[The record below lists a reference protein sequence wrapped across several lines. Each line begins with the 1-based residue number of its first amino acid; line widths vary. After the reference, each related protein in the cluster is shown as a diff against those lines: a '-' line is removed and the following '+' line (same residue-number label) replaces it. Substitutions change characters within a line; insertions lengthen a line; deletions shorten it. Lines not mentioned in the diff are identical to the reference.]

1 MNKAQGKRP
10 SRFGIWLLGRI
21 LSRRKN
27 YGFFGDMEEL
37 YAYQREEK
45 GRFRADLWFWAQILR
60 TIPHYLLDSCYWS
73 WIMFQNY
80 FKVTFRSLKRHRA
93 YSFINF
99 AGLAVGMA
107 CCILILTYVHWEL
120 SYDRYHEESDRIFRL
135 AVNGDINDRA
145 FNIACVNNP
154 PGPYLA
160 QEWPEVEAA
169 ARIRPRYRCAV
180 TFGDKRFFEEG
191 VMWADASVF
200 EVFSFPLKTGVPT
213 TALKNP
219 YTAVITA
226 STALRY
232 YGVENPLGNIL
243 RIDDQADYTITAVME
258 DVPENSHFSFDML
271 LSNETRY
278 VNNKALMDR
287 WMGDFN
293 NYTYLLLRPGVDPA
307 ELEARFPALIDRQM
321 GRILKAVGGEITYI
335 LQPLT
340 AIHLHSRLEGEIAP
354 VSDITSVYLFSCVAI
369 FILLLACINFMN
381 LATARSANRARE
393 VGMRKVHGAVR
404 SKLVCQ
410 FLGESMIYSF
420 ASLAIAL
427 LLVEAVLPLF
437 RSLSERQLH
446 VPYFGVGWLIPALLG
461 LAFLVGLAAGSYPA
475 FYLARFQPSQVLKS
489 GFAEGRRKSRFRQV
503 LVTFQFAVSTMLI
516 IGTAVILSQVTYMKT
531 KRLGFDK
538 ERVIVVRITND
549 QMQDALEPIQQEM
562 RMVPGVMSVAE
573 SSHVPGWGARRN
585 VCLPEGFSPDESVMM
600 GIIGVDADF
609 IPALGIELA
618 SGRSFSNEFPSDPDT
633 SVLINE
639 TAARRF
645 GWDEPL
651 GKKIQEGDDRMV
663 LKTVVGVIKDYHF
676 TSLHNT
682 IEPLLITN
690 TRDDH
695 EALIIKLSPGD
706 LPAVLGN
713 LQAKWE
719 SIVPGLPFDHYFL
732 DQEFADQYR
741 AEERLS
747 RIFAYFSL
755 LAIFIACLGLFG
767 IAAYTAERRTK
778 EIGIRKV
785 LGASSGR
792 LMLQLNREFAVLV
805 ILANLAAWPLVYWFS
820 RRWLEDFA
828 YRTSLHLSTFLLCGL
843 AVFTIGILTV
853 SYQSLKAAH
862 ADPVDS
868 LKYE

>member
-1 MNKAQGKRP
+1 M
-10 SRFGIWLLGRI
+10 

-27 YGFFGDMEEL
+27 YGFFGDIEEL
-37 YAYQREEK
+37 YTYQTEEK
-45 GRFRADLWFWAQILR
+45 GHFQAGLWFWVQILR

-80 FKVTFRSLKRHRA
+80 FKVTFRSLKRHKA

-120 SYDRYHEESDRIFRL
+120 SYDRYHEKSDRIFRL

-169 ARIRPRYRCAV
+169 ARIRPRNRCV
-180 TFGDKRFFEEG
+180 VIFEDKRFFEEG
-191 VMWADASVF
+191 VMWADASLF
-200 EVFSFPLKTGVPT
+200 EVFSFPLITGVPG

-219 YTAVITA
+219 YTAVITD
-226 STALRY
+226 SMALKYFGGDEPIGR
-232 YGVENPLGNIL
+232 IL
-243 RIDDQADYTITAVME
+243 RIDDQADYTITAVMQ
-258 DVPENSHFSFDML
+258 DVPENSHFTFDIL

-278 VNNKALMDR
+278 VTDKAQMVR

-307 ELEARFPALIDRQM
+307 ELEARFPALIDKQM
-321 GRILKAVGGEITYI
+321 GRILNAIGGKITYI

-340 AIHLHSRLEGEIAP
+340 AIHLHSRLEGEIAQ
-354 VSDITSVYLFSCVAI
+354 VSDIAYVYIFSCVAA

-404 SKLVCQ
+404 SKLVRQ

-420 ASLAIAL
+420 ASLALAL

-437 RSLSERQLH
+437 RSLSGRPMH
-446 VPYFGVGWLIPALLG
+446 IPYFELGWLIPSLLG
-461 LAFLVGLAAGSYPA
+461 LALLVGMAAGSYPA
-475 FYLARFQPSQVLKS
+475 FYLAGFQPSHVLKS
-489 GFAEGRRKSRFRQV
+489 GFAAGRSRSRFRQV

-516 IGTAVILSQVTYMKT
+516 IGTAVILSQVSYMKN

-538 ERVIVVRITND
+538 ERVAIIRITNER
-549 QMQDALEPIQQEM
+549 MQDALEPIKQEM
-562 RMVPGVMSVAE
+562 LRIPGVMDVAM

-585 VCLPEGFSPDESVMM
+585 ICLPEGFAPDESVMM

-609 IPALGIELA
+609 IPALGIQLA
-618 SGRSFSNEFPSDPDT
+618 SGRNFSNEFPSDPDK

-639 TAARRF
+639 TAARRL

-651 GKKIQEGDDRMV
+651 GKLIREGDDRMIP
-663 LKTVVGVIKDYHF
+663 KTVVGVVEDYHF
-676 TSLHNT
+676 MSLHDT

-690 TRDDH
+690 TRDDL
-695 EALIIKLSPGD
+695 EALIIRLGPGD
-706 LPAVLGN
+706 VSAILGS
-713 LQAKWE
+713 LQARWE
-719 SIVPGLPFDHYFL
+719 SVVPGLPFDYFFL
-732 DQEFADQYR
+732 DQEFDSQYR

-767 IAAYTAERRTK
+767 MAAYTAEQRTK

-785 LGASSGR
+785 LGASAGQ
-792 LMLQLNREFAVLV
+792 LVLLLNREFSALV
-805 ILANLAAWPLVYWFS
+805 ILANLAAWPLVYWFA

-828 YRTSLHLSTFLLCGL
+828 YRISLNLSIFLVCAL
-843 AVFTIGILTV
+843 AVFAIGILTV
-853 SYQSLKAAH
+853 SYQSIRAAL

>member
-1 MNKAQGKRP
+1 M
-10 SRFGIWLLGRI
+10 

-27 YGFFGDMEEL
+27 YGFFGDIEEL
-37 YAYQREEK
+37 YAYQTEEK
-45 GRFRADLWFWAQILR
+45 GRFQAGLWFWVQILR

-80 FKVTFRSLKRHRA
+80 FKVTFRSLKRHKA

-120 SYDRYHEESDRIFRL
+120 SYDRYHEKSDRIFRL

-145 FNIACVNNP
+145 FNIACINNP

-180 TFGDKRFFEEG
+180 TFADKRFFEEG

-200 EVFSFPLKTGVPT
+200 EVFSFPLITGVPG

-226 STALRY
+226 STALKYFGGEDPIGR
-232 YGVENPLGNIL
+232 VL

-258 DVPENSHFSFDML
+258 DVPENSHFTFDIL

-278 VNNKALMDR
+278 VVNKAQMVR
-287 WMGDFN
+287 WMGDFS

-307 ELEARFPALIDRQM
+307 ELEVRFPALIDKQM
-321 GRILKAVGGEITYI
+321 GRILKVIGGKITYI

-354 VSDITSVYLFSCVAI
+354 VSDIAHVYIFSCVAA

-404 SKLVCQ
+404 SKLVRQ

-420 ASLAIAL
+420 ASLALAL
-427 LLVEAVLPLF
+427 LLVEAGLPLF
-437 RSLSERQLH
+437 RSLSGRPMH
-446 VPYFGVGWLIPALLG
+446 IPYFELAWLIPSLLG
-461 LAFLVGLAAGSYPA
+461 LAILVGMAAGSYPA
-475 FYLARFQPSQVLKS
+475 FYLAGFQPSHVLKS
-489 GFAEGRRKSRFRQV
+489 GFAAGRSRSRFRQV
-503 LVTFQFAVSTMLI
+503 LVTFQFTVSTILI
-516 IGTAVILSQVTYMKT
+516 IGTAVILSQVNYMKN

-538 ERVIVVRITND
+538 EHVVVVRITNE
-549 QMQDALEPIQQEM
+549 QMQDALEPIKQEM
-562 RMVPGVMSVAE
+562 LRVPGVTSVAM
-573 SSHVPGWGARRN
+573 SSHVPGWGGRYN
-585 VCLPEGFSPDESVMM
+585 VCLPEGFAPDESVMM
-600 GIIGVDADF
+600 GIIGVDVDF

-618 SGRSFSNEFPSDPDT
+618 SGRSFSNEFPSDPDK

-651 GKKIQEGDDRMV
+651 GKRIRELDDRSI

-690 TRDDH
+690 IRDDYY
-695 EALIIKLSPGD
+695 ALIIKLGPGD

-713 LQAKWE
+713 LQARWE
-719 SIVPGLPFDHYFL
+719 SVVPGLPFDHFFL
-732 DQEFADQYR
+732 DQEFASQYR

-767 IAAYTAERRTK
+767 MAAYTAEQRTK

-785 LGASSGR
+785 LGASAGQ
-792 LMLQLNREFAVLV
+792 LVLLLNREFSALV
-805 ILANLAAWPLVYWFS
+805 ILANLAAWPLVYWFA

-828 YRTSLHLSTFLLCGL
+828 YRISLNLSIFLVCAL
-843 AVFTIGILTV
+843 AIFAIGILTV
-853 SYQSLKAAH
+853 SYQSIRAAL